1 MYQMG
6 DTEMNVKSAI
16 FLKRGHV
23 VVDRYGGLKNV
34 GKLIDISV
42 NGQKAYVR
50 WHKGYASWIEIDN
63 LMVVE

>member
-1 MYQMG
+1 
-6 DTEMNVKSAI
+6 MNVESAI
-16 FLKRGHV
+16 FLKRGQSV
-23 VVDRYGGLKNV
+23 SQIDDKFKNV

>member
-1 MYQMG
+1 
-6 DTEMNVKSAI
+6 MNSESVI
-16 FLKRGHV
+16 FLKRGQSV
-23 VVDRYGGLKNV
+23 SQIDDKFKAI
-34 GKLIDISV
+34 GKLVDISA